1 MLDHA
6 VLPDALRDF
15 GQSSLAAALIGA
27 YLIFGEPFVGVAL
40 HRSFERAVAHDHG
53 ARRWLYSRI
62 MILEWVLAALCIVTI
77 LLARNVSLESIGFAW
92 PRGITGWT
100 ITLLSFIAGL
110 LVLMLTQRG
119 AIRLRSMAPEKAVS
133 ALGGHSVIAML
144 PRTTA
149 ERQWFG
155 AVSVTAGICEEIAY
169 RGFLLAVVA
178 AIAPGFPVVVSAV
191 VAVVGFGVA
200 HAYQGP
206 QGIVGTMV
214 VGAVLSALYLSTW
227 SLIAPMILHAL
238 IDLRAIPIGRVF
250 ATSTRSR
257 HRRE

>member
-6 VLPDALRDF
+6 VLPGALRDF

-27 YLIFGEPFVGVAL
+27 YLVFGEPFVGVAL
-40 HRSFERAVAHDHG
+40 HRAFERAVAHDRK

-62 MILEWVLAALCIVTI
+62 LILEWVLAILCIVTI
-77 LLARNVSLESIGFAW
+77 LLAQHVTLEAIGLRW
-92 PRGITGWT
+92 PRGITGWS
-100 ITLLSFIAGL
+100 ITLGSLLIGL
-110 LVLMLTQRG
+110 LVLALTQRG
-119 AIRLRSMAPEKAVS
+119 AIRLRSMAPGQAIK
-133 ALGGHSVIAML
+133 ALGGQSVVAML
-144 PRTTA
+144 PRTAA

-169 RGFLLAVVA
+169 RGFLLAVIA
-178 AIAPGFPVVVSAV
+178 AIAPGFPVVVAAV

-214 VGAVLSALYLSTW
+214 IGAVLAALYLTTW

-238 IDLRAIPIGRVF
+238 IDLRAVPLGRIL
-250 ATSTRSR
+250 APSTRSR
-257 HRRE
+257 HRR